1 MKINRKLKLQYI
13 VQNSLFVFLFL
24 SLVILAGFLS
34 NQFVFVKDMTQA
46 NRSVLTKGSI
56 EILEQMSGP
65 INLTIFAT
73 NDDANNGNT
82 FRQGIIN
89 FIAKYQRS
97 KSDIKIKFINPVEE
111 PKLAQDMGVRV
122 DGEVVVEY
130 NKRTEHITPP
140 FAEQDLTNLFVRLSR
155 TNNKPV
161 MYLDGHGEKNL
172 RGLKNYDLGE
182 FGKQLENKGLKFSNP
197 DLTVLDRVPDEGAM
211 LVIASPKV
219 DVTKVEANKILTYLN
234 SGGNLL
240 WLLDDNN
247 LRGLDKVAA
256 YLGVTISDSKVIDP
270 SSLQYGASEN
280 VSFAL
285 AYGDH
290 PITNNFMLRT
300 QYLNA
305 HEVIAKG
312 TFENGWE
319 VSNLIDVAPNGWVS
333 SKKKDQDKQLTYD
346 SKFDKKGPINI
357 AVALKRTYEKKGQ
370 RVIVVGNSS
379 FLSNNLITSGGNLD
393 LGVNIMNWL
402 AGDDRLITIQPM
414 PLKDIN
420 VVIPEDSRSFMIAW
434 TVFHAFQYFIPIGLF
449 IYGFWQW
456 HRRRKV

>member
-13 VQNSLFVFLFL
+13 AQNSLFVFLFL
-24 SLVILAGFLS
+24 SLVILTGFLS

-97 KSDIKIKFINPVEE
+97 KGDIKIKFINPVEE

-333 SKKKDQDKQLTYD
+333 SKKKYQDKQLTYD